1 MAKRTS
7 TRQNEYRCCVEMN
20 QNSKYCVRIHAHF
33 KRHDWELPVYFLAST
48 LPRAIRKLEQTAQFL
63 QQHEDRLWFWGVD
76 RSDDPNVSAEML
88 REAGLRLDRRMDFPR
103 DTESV
108 VVAPEQPLPALLLAP
123 TRRSFAESARS
134 EAGARP
140 VGAARAAA
148 AGD

>member
-7 TRQNEYRCCVEMN
+7 PRQNEYRCCVEMN
-20 QNSKYCVRIHAHF
+20 QNDKYCVRIHARF

-88 REAGLRLDRRMDFPR
+88 REAGLRLDRRQEFPR
-103 DTESV
+103 RTERLAV
-108 VVAPEQPLPALLLAP
+108 TPEQPITALLLDP
-123 TRRSFAESARS
+123 MRRRLAESVHA
-134 EAGARP
+134 
-140 VGAARAAA
+140 
-148 AGD
+148 